1 MKEINSVN
9 VEVLKQAVSTLNE
22 SGLLTKK
29 VKLVGV
35 SKENMI
41 NAFAFAVESIVEKG
55 DGEKIP
61 EIASAFYNDLFADEA
76 QVKPKAKEKKKV
88 AEKKKETKKEEKKPD
103 KAPVKKEKEKVLP
116 NVNAYGA
123 KEGNQT
129 FVIDEML
136 IQGGFTMDEIATAAS
151 TNVKRVRTHLQAR
164 KNVFAWEVKKDGKKY
179 YIKLPA
185 KKAKK

>member
-9 VEVLKQAVSTLNE
+9 VEVLKQAVSALNE

-35 SKENMI
+35 EKEKMI

-55 DGEKIP
+55 DGGKVP

-88 AEKKKETKKEEKKPD
+88 AGKKKETKKAEKKPD
-103 KAPVKKEKEKVLP
+103 KAPAKKEKVLP

-136 IQGGFTMDEIATAAS
+136 IQGGFTMEEIATAAA

-164 KNVFAWEVKKDGKKY
+164 KNLFLWEVKKDGKKY